1 MPQMRPFS
9 RFCNAETPLVQAKQ
23 LFFYRENPTGK
34 NVDIVSFWCI
44 DRGST
49 RFSSVSGSG
58 CRALLRLAEAL
69 FFILSFKAQVK
80 IFIPLFDAPSSH
92 RRQSSPGR
100 GTESLRRKR
109 TARNPSLFLAT
120 GTQKHEKGRP
130 ASRAAACGGALPSCG
145 GEPGE
150 AMQSAEV
157 SQPLPSRRG
166 DLLFKLSQK
175 ATGEVS
181 PFMQGE
187 GNVRPAGRGCVEAGE
202 TTPAFLSKK

>member
-9 RFCNAETPLVQAKQ
+9 QFCNAETPLVQAKQ
-23 LFFYRENPTGK
+23 LFVHRENPTGK

-44 DRGST
+44 DRG
-49 RFSSVSGSG
+49 RVHFSFGSGSG

-69 FFILSFKAQVK
+69 FFTLLFKAQVK
-80 IFIPLFDAPSSH
+80 FFIPLLPRPPPPQTKQPRPGSGKPPQKAN
-92 RRQSSPGR
+92 SP
-100 GTESLRRKR
+100 ESIPFFGNRNAKARKR
-109 TARNPSLFLAT
+109 PPGFPS
-120 GTQKHEKGRP
+120 
-130 ASRAAACGGALPSCG
+130 GGMRRRSPFMR
-145 GEPGE
+145 GEPGQ

-181 PFMQGE
+181 PLH
-187 GNVRPAGRGCVEAGE
+187 AGRRKRA
-202 TTPAFLSKK
+202 PRRKRMR